1 MELVVN
7 PDSRQTIHVGINFV
21 FLPIPTIDPRISLR
35 FQEALL
41 SVGIDGS
48 RADLKPQE
56 ITIVREPRPR
66 LEIKVGAVIGSPLGQ
81 LLIVSPGPSTE
92 LDLFTKDAHAVIAA
106 FSATWPVENRQVIR
120 SDVTIRDL
128 YEATG
133 EHAFKELWEV
143 RLQQAET
150 SLARLGR
157 PVLGGGLRL
166 VMPPVPSEQE
176 PTQIEVKIES
186 FLRDTKKM
194 FVETQF
200 TWPQPSPVGAPL
212 DPTPKLKA
220 VDEYVENQVESFI
233 LGGA

>member
-1 MELVVN
+1 MN
-7 PDSRQTIHVGINFV
+7 PDSRQTIHIGINFLV
-21 FLPIPTIDPRISLR
+21 SPIPTIDPRISLR

-41 SVGIDGS
+41 SSGIDSS

-56 ITIVREPRPR
+56 IVIVRESRPR
-66 LEIKVGAVIGSPLGQ
+66 LEIKVGMIIGSPLGQ
-81 LLIVSPGPSTE
+81 LLIVSPGPSAD
-92 LDLFTKDAHAVIAA
+92 LDLFTKDARAVITA
-106 FSATWPVENRQVIR
+106 FSATWPADNRQVIR

-128 YEATG
+128 YEATS

-200 TWPQPSPVGAPL
+200 TWPQPSPVGASL
-212 DPTPKLKA
+212 DPTPKLKT